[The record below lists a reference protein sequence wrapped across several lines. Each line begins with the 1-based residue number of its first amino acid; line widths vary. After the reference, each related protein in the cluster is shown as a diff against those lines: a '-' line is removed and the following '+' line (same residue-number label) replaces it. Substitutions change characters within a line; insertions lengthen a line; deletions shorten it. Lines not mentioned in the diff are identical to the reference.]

1 MIGSLH
7 LLRFLDGQSVLHRAG
22 ARSKVLTL
30 TMLVFGLSFDPSW
43 SSVGI
48 VWGTI
53 VFGFLVARLPRAA
66 LPRPPRMLWWAMGLA
81 LMFGLLAGGEPSVSV
96 GGSSLAIGGLIFQV
110 RFFGVTLGILGVA
123 LLLGWTTRLADLPPA
138 ASWLLAPLG
147 KLGVPTDDVVAG
159 LTLAVRSLPLMA
171 DELSTTAALWS
182 ARPPTSEKRL
192 VQAIDFAATATVAA
206 TRRATE
212 LGEAVA
218 NRGPLVVNA
227 RQQRW
232 VLADGLV
239 LMFGVAAV
247 GAMTVV

>member
-7 LLRFLDGQSVLHRAG
+7 LLRFLEGQSVLHRAG
-22 ARSKVLTL
+22 ARSKVLAL

-53 VFGFLVARLPRAA
+53 VVGFVVARLPRGV
-66 LPRPPRMLWWAMGLA
+66 LPRPPRLLWWAMGLA
-81 LMFGLLAGGEPSVSV
+81 LVFGLLAGGEPSVEL
-96 GGSSLAIGGLIFQV
+96 GESSLAIGGLIFQI

-138 ASWLLAPLG
+138 ASWLLRPLG
-147 KLGVPTDDVVAG
+147 LLRVPTNDVVAA

-182 ARPPTSEKRL
+182 SRPPTSDKRL

-212 LGEAVA
+212 LGEAVG

-232 VLADGLV
+232 VLADGLI
-239 LMFGVAAV
+239 LAAAV
-247 GAMTVV
+247 GALCLMVLL

>member
-7 LLRFLDGQSVLHRAG
+7 LLRFLEGHSVLHRAG
-22 ARSKVLTL
+22 ARSKVLAL

-48 VWGTI
+48 VWTTI
-53 VFGFLVARLPRAA
+53 LLGFFVARLPRAV
-66 LPRPPRMLWWAMGLA
+66 LPRPPRLLWWAMGLA
-81 LMFGLLAGGEPSVSV
+81 LGFGLLAGGEPSATLGQTSV
-96 GGSSLAIGGLIFQV
+96 AIGGLIFQI

-138 ASWLLAPLG
+138 ASWLLAPLR
-147 KLGVPTDDVVAG
+147 LVRIPTDDVVAG

-171 DELSTTAALWS
+171 DELATTAALWS
-182 ARPPTSEKRL
+182 ARPPTSDKRL

-218 NRGPLVVNA
+218 NRGPLVINV
-227 RQQRW
+227 RQQPW

-239 LMFGVAAV
+239 VAFGVAAV
-247 GAMTVV
+247 TAMTVL